1 MAKGQH
7 FNNNVEVEYKK
18 RKQNTAQS
26 ITVVVTIKFYKY
38 CAIKKWTDG
47 NKKKITHREL
57 NAKSAIKFNVK
68 NCG

>member
-7 FNNNVEVEYKK
+7 FNNNVEVKKVEYKK

-38 CAIKKWTDG
+38 CTIKKWTDG
-47 NKKKITHREL
+47 NKKNYTQRIKCQVSNKI
-57 NAKSAIKFNVK
+57 
-68 NCG
+68 